1 MQDKLI
7 EESRCAHKRVVHRPM
22 PIEGGLWTDRW
33 YCDLCRCEF
42 TPLAVRRSH
51 CDAGTDEGLRKA
63 LAEGLSWALDLLDM
77 YDKKLIE
84 MGEPAELV
92 YAPIHLAGKEK
103 ARKTLQASHAAE
115 SASTAPLN
123 AADQSAR
130 NAGCNCSRKIPY
142 LDFSHEKT
150 CPLYSWTCGSSTAQ
164 LDAED
169 QHPKMR
175 AANAE
180 ARKGYVKL
188 EDVEKA
194 IREVCNGTWCGS
206 ADFIAKIKGR
216 LAPKPSPS
224 LAEEIDALLLKRG
237 FCVKLERDDF
247 NAELAALVDRRTK

>member
-1 MQDKLI
+1 MRSQ
-7 EESRCAHKRVVHRPM
+7 ESWYIDPCLLKAAYGLTGGTAIYVGASLQPLRP
-22 PIEGGLWTDRW
+22 PPRP
-33 YCDLCRCEF
+33 F
-42 TPLAVRRSH
+42 
-51 CDAGTDEGLRKA
+51 DAGTDEGLRKA

-92 YAPIHLAGKEK
+92 YAPIHLAAKEK

-164 LDAED
+164 FDAED
-169 QHPKMR
+169 QHSKMR